1 VASKQAQGMSSLISR
16 QLNRGRDEHGQGVE
30 RSEKEWDV
38 RAGISIQIHALKNGY
53 AGSDLGSM
61 DRKLSHTFSRVNL
74 RWSTGRGKVSTT
86 VPDFTRNPNGDIE
99 YIKRCVA

>member
-1 VASKQAQGMSSLISR
+1 
-16 QLNRGRDEHGQGVE
+16 VE

-61 DRKLSHTFSRVNL
+61 
-74 RWSTGRGKVSTT
+74 
-86 VPDFTRNPNGDIE
+86 I
-99 YIKRCVA
+99 

>member
-1 VASKQAQGMSSLISR
+1 MGCQGRHIYSDTR
-16 QLNRGRDEHGQGVE
+16 
-30 RSEKEWDV
+30 
-38 RAGISIQIHALKNGY
+38 LKNGY

-86 VPDFTRNPNGDIE
+86 VPRDFTRNPNGH
-99 YIKRCVA
+99 RVHQAMRRVTGNSRHS